1 MKEGNRP
8 RNMRS
13 TKNGSL
19 CTGHFPE
26 PALLK
31 HPSQTRLGRQNLM
44 DFLGKSELLEQWSSL
59 EVFAPPCVLCC
70 QSSCE
75 NGIGTKS
82 RMISS
87 TSAPCLCPELRAGG
101 ECWIWWQGQTPGLV
115 LGTVPR
121 APSLCCPP
129 LPSPIPT
136 SSPSRCAL
144 CLCLGPQ
151 SYLQI
156 FTNPVAALRGQAR
169 GHMSPPALYRQKIF
183 QGNHQPT
190 SVSTRSCVFHGC
202 LCSIFFSSFC
212 ELKIH
217 SSQWRMAV
225 GMGDTLISVLLVAYS
240 KLSSFFG
247 VEEEKK

>member
-70 QSSCE
+70 QSPCE

-129 LPSPIPT
+129 LPSP
-136 SSPSRCAL
+136 SPHPAPPDVHCAFVW
-144 CLCLGPQ
+144 GHNHIYK
-151 SYLQI
+151 YLQTLWLLSGDRPEVTCHLLLCTDRKFSKGTI
-156 FTNPVAALRGQAR
+156 SQLQF
-169 GHMSPPALYRQKIF
+169 PPGAVF
-183 QGNHQPT
+183 
-190 SVSTRSCVFHGC
+190 STGVYVP
-202 LCSIFFSSFC
+202 SSFP
-212 ELKIH
+212 
-217 SSQWRMAV
+217 V
-225 GMGDTLISVLLVAYS
+225 FVN
-240 KLSSFFG
+240 
-247 VEEEKK
+247 